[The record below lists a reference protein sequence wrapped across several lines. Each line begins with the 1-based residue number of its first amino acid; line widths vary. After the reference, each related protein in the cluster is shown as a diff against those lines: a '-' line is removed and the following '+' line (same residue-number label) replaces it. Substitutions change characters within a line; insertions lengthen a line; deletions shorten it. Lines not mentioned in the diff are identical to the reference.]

1 MKENK
6 TKKTALELVL
16 IALVVL
22 SVIRQ
27 FFLGSY
33 HNMFLGILTL
43 ILFMVPQLIE
53 KTVGVT
59 IPTGLKSVI
68 LIFIFSAEI
77 LGEINAF
84 YIKIPIW
91 DTILHTTNGFLMAAI
106 GFALI
111 DLFNRS
117 ERFSVKM
124 SPYFVAFVAFCFS
137 MTVGVVWEFFEFS
150 MDWFFHTD
158 MQKDWIL
165 PVISSVKLD
174 PAGANNP
181 ITVAVESVVING
193 EEWNLGGYLDIGIV
207 DTMKDL
213 MVNFVGAVVFSLIGI
228 VYLKQRGKGKL
239 ASALIPQ
246 VNSPENAAE
255 GNSHVKAKG
264 SAVRGNSSETAATGN
279 SHAKAKGSAVRE
291 NSPKVSQNGNS
302 SGQKEKSHE

>member
-1 MKENK
+1 MKENI
-6 TKKTALELVL
+6 KKRTTVELVL

-22 SVIRQ
+22 SVVRQ

-43 ILFMVPQLIE
+43 ILFMIPELIE
-53 KTVGVT
+53 KKVGVV
-59 IPTGLKSVI
+59 IPTGLKSII
-68 LIFIFSAEI
+68 LIFIFAAEI

-91 DTILHTTNGFLMAAI
+91 DTLLHTTNGFLMAAI

-117 ERFSVKM
+117 ERFSLKM
-124 SPYFVAFVAFCFS
+124 SPYFVAFTAFCFS
-137 MTVGVVWEFFEFS
+137 MTVGVVWEFFEFG

-165 PVISSVKLD
+165 PAISSVKLD

-181 ITVAVESVVING
+181 IRVTVESVVING

-213 MVNFVGAVVFSLIGI
+213 IVNFIGAVVFSVIGI

-246 VNSPENAAE
+246 I
-255 GNSHVKAKG
+255 KDK
-264 SAVRGNSSETAATGN
+264 
-279 SHAKAKGSAVRE
+279 
-291 NSPKVSQNGNS
+291 
-302 SGQKEKSHE
+302 